1 MTKISKFE
9 DYWNSLSSNGIKDIH
24 LYFHGGAGNLTF
36 HKEYMYVYDIKQL
49 KKIDP
54 SGKVYLYS
62 CNGGTKDAYGET
74 IAGAFAQVVSGAKVR
89 AVVNGKVYYRA
100 WYQLFSRKPL
110 TKEKGAYWAD
120 FHYGKYKGKMTVYSN
135 SIGSTWRL

>member
-1 MTKISKFE
+1 M
-9 DYWNSLSSNGIKDIH
+9 
-24 LYFHGGAGNLTF
+24 YFHGGKGFLAFKN
-36 HKEYMYVYDIKQL
+36 EEMYVDEIRKL
-49 KKIDP
+49 KNTSL

-62 CNGGTKDAYGET
+62 CNGGTQNSYGET
-74 IAGAFAQVVSGAKVR
+74 VAGAFSKVVSGAKVR

-120 FHYGKYKGKMTVYSN
+120 FHYGKYKGKMTVYCN
-135 SIGSTWRL
+135 RVGDTWRL